1 MPSSYKIFSDL
12 LTFFKLQ
19 TKQNKKY
26 NLALV
31 AQSIFDLLYQSY
43 TGRLLDFFAFQ
54 CKLATTYLPQEII
67 HMYMYII
74 CMNSNL
80 TYPECVLNIRI
91 YICLLMKIRWF
102 PFTCTQTF
110 VCAIYSTF
118 VAFINQTAQLVAI
131 SCEGEFSYACVFTSY
146 LWFNKMT

>member
-54 CKLATTYLPQEII
+54 CKLATTYLPTTRNNTYVYV
-67 HMYMYII
+67 HNMY
-74 CMNSNL
+74 
-80 TYPECVLNIRI
+80 
-91 YICLLMKIRWF
+91 
-102 PFTCTQTF
+102 
-110 VCAIYSTF
+110 
-118 VAFINQTAQLVAI
+118 
-131 SCEGEFSYACVFTSY
+131 EF
-146 LWFNKMT
+146 

>member
-102 PFTCTQTF
+102 PFTSTQTF
-110 VCAIYSTF
+110 RMRHLFYICSIHKSNLTMRWNIF
-118 VAFINQTAQLVAI
+118 WRRILIFIHLYFHMYI
-131 SCEGEFSYACVFTSY
+131 
-146 LWFNKMT
+146 